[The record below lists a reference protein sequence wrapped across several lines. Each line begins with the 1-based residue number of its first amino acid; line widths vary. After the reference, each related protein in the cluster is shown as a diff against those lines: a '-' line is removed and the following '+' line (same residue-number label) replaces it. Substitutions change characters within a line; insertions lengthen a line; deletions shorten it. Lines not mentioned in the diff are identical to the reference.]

1 MYKNDLGLLMSFFTE
16 ISFSGDDLESRNK
29 RLVGMAFRIT
39 YLNAIIN
46 TVWLIQ
52 KKTWQINK
60 PFAESNIE
68 YSN

>member
-29 RLVGMAFRIT
+29 RLVGMVFRIT

-52 KKTWQINK
+52 KKTW
-60 PFAESNIE
+60 
-68 YSN
+68 